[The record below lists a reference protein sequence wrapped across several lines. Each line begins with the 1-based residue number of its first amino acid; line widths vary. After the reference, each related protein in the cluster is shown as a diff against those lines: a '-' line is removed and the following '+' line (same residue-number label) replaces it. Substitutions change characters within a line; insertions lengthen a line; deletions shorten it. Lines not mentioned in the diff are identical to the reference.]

1 MSTDAN
7 TSATSMSATSTSAPA
22 AGENEAV
29 AELQGEVE
37 QLRQAV
43 WAHATVDQA
52 IGVIVALGR
61 LSPEAAWDVIRNAS
75 MHTNT
80 KLRDVAQQIIT
91 FATTG
96 DVPKEFRREIKRQM
110 QREQESAA
118 RTTAEQ

>member
-7 TSATSMSATSTSAPA
+7 TSAASSSAPA
-22 AGENEAV
+22 AGENDAV

-52 IGVIVALGR
+52 IGVIIALGR
-61 LSPEAAWDVIRNAS
+61 LSPDAAWDVIRNAS

-96 DVPKEFRREIKRQM
+96 EVSKEFRREIKRQM